1 MTVIIGRRELLAAL
15 GGAAAAWPLAAHAQ
29 QPERMRRIGVLMA
42 IAENEEGRSR
52 LAAFREELHA
62 LGRVEGRD
70 IDVQAWWSA
79 GDLAKVQAFA
89 DELVKLKPDV
99 ILANATTATKALQ
112 ARTNDIP
119 IVFVL
124 VSDPV
129 GDGLVASLAKPGGNI
144 TGFTTY
150 EFTLASKWL
159 EILKEGAPGVRR
171 VAMLFNPKT
180 APAGGSAYLRQAE
193 AVATSFAFQ
202 VFATPAG
209 TADEIEGSLD
219 QFGQVPGSGL
229 IVLPDAFTSAHAK
242 LIVNCAARNMLPAVY
257 PFRLFATAGGLISYG
272 INSVAQFRQ
281 AALYVNRI
289 LRGEKT
295 TDLPV
300 QAPNKFEMVIN
311 LKTAKALGLT
321 IPETF
326 LARADEVIE

>member
-1 MTVIIGRRELLAAL
+1 
-15 GGAAAAWPLAAHAQ
+15 
-29 QPERMRRIGVLMA
+29 MRRIGVLMA
-42 IAENEEGRSR
+42 IAESEEGRSR

-70 IDVQAWWSA
+70 INIQAWWSA

-159 EILKEGAPGVRR
+159 EILKEGAPGV
-171 VAMLFNPKT
+171 
-180 APAGGSAYLRQAE
+180 PAGGSAYLREAE

-209 TADEIEGSLD
+209 TADEIERSLD

-242 LIVNCAARNMLPAVY
+242 LIVNCAR
-257 PFRLFATAGGLISYG
+257 ATCY
-272 INSVAQFRQ
+272 
-281 AALYVNRI
+281 
-289 LRGEKT
+289 LRCIHFDCSRRRE
-295 TDLPV
+295 
-300 QAPNKFEMVIN
+300 A
-311 LKTAKALGLT
+311 
-321 IPETF
+321 
-326 LARADEVIE
+326 